1 MAVTAVCA
9 ISYGAYRYAPVGPSE
24 VRMAIAVV
32 LGLVG
37 VAMTVGKIGGR
48 RLPLVAADLLKYRL
62 GARRYAGPVSQLVRA
77 EPPAPA
83 QPVKSGPGPVSLM
96 AKRARRGL
104 GRLRKNRKTRKNKER
119 RNERMR
125 WFGKRRGKDGGNHH
139 GLDHRSETLETRNR
153 KPRMGW
159 IPVVALAVLMAAV
172 VAVPQSALA
181 DDHWRDEIDFEVEEP
196 VPGRRIFVEALTVSG
211 DRAAVTLRAA
221 TDLDIRVRAFG
232 GPEGSW
238 LRFWGSATLAQ
249 GERIGYSLPLHGPA
263 PSFTVSWED
272 TLGQAGALTFEEAQL
287 PFPLP
292 VVEGEFCDLRVTS
305 LGWTPGAVSGVV
317 ESECVTSVKHPVELQ
332 TVAGHADVIQTALM
346 DAGVTAI
353 VGTLS
358 AATGA
363 SQASVP
369 FVPNGE
375 TRFTLPVGDGQA
387 IHAVSV
393 DVSLEASLRIPIP
406 PLTVLTHHPERTEQ
420 VTRTVHLHRPG
431 DSDSDSE
438 TATATCGDGGRAA
451 QGARQ
456 GRDGGARAGHEDQGR
471 NAGPG
476 VRHWQRRP
484 VRRLCPARAGT
495 GRAARRAGARRLP
508 APVVRPAAMGV
519 VLVRPAIA
527 VTLLAGAALATTGAA
542 PTEEQEMLRQFDR
555 VLTAMAYAASGLRFF
570 AIVWAGFV
578 LMAEGGEERGGG
590 RAKAAVVMAVV
601 GLVLVLS
608 AKGVAALLSSG
619 LVDFPTP

>member
-1 MAVTAVCA
+1 
-9 ISYGAYRYAPVGPSE
+9 
-24 VRMAIAVV
+24 
-32 LGLVG
+32 
-37 VAMTVGKIGGR
+37 
-48 RLPLVAADLLKYRL
+48 
-62 GARRYAGPVSQLVRA
+62 
-77 EPPAPA
+77 
-83 QPVKSGPGPVSLM
+83 
-96 AKRARRGL
+96 
-104 GRLRKNRKTRKNKER
+104 
-119 RNERMR
+119 MR
-125 WFGKRRGKDGGNHH
+125 WFGKRRGKDGGNHP
-139 GLDHRSETLETRNR
+139 GQEHRAETLETRNR

-181 DDHWRDEIDFEVEEP
+181 DDHEPWRDEIDFEVDEP

-221 TDLDIRVRAFG
+221 TALDIRVRAFG
-232 GPEGSW
+232 GPQGAW

-249 GERIGYSLPLHGPA
+249 GERIDYSLPLHGPA

-287 PFPLP
+287 PVPLP
-292 VVEGEFCDLRVTS
+292 VVEGELCDLRMTS

-317 ESECVTSVKHPVELQ
+317 ESECVTRIEHPVELQ

-353 VGTLS
+353 TGMVS

-387 IHAVSV
+387 IHAVSL

-406 PLTVLTHHPERTEQ
+406 PLTQLIHHPERVEH

-438 TATATCGDGGRAA
+438 TATAACEDGATA
-451 QGARQ
+451 SAT
-456 GRDGGARAGHEDQGR
+456 ATAY
-471 NAGPG
+471 AYVPS
-476 VRHWQRRP
+476 
-484 VRRLCPARAGT
+484 AT
-495 GRAARRAGARRLP
+495 
-508 APVVRPAAMGV
+508 
-519 VLVRPAIA
+519 IA
-527 VTLLAGAALATTGAA
+527 KEVTVTIVHPEHVKAETVERSPITRTRSETLALA
-542 PTEEQEMLRQFDR
+542 
-555 VLTAMAYAASGLRFF
+555 SGVGSDDTF
-570 AIVWAGFV
+570 A
-578 LMAEGGEERGGG
+578 
-590 RAKAAVVMAVV
+590 
-601 GLVLVLS
+601 VLVLPEPEPEDPPAEQEPADCAAGS
-608 AKGVAALLSSG
+608 TSSDGSGPGEAGVGNHVAGRGCAGDHRRGPGGGAGDAPPVRPRAHGDGLRRLRHLRLRHGLGRFRPDGRGRRGAGRRQGQGRRRHGGRRPGAGALGQGRRRSPESRRYPIL
-619 LVDFPTP
+619 PNPIEKRKRAN

>member
-1 MAVTAVCA
+1 MRPV
-9 ISYGAYRYAPVGPSE
+9 SYGAYRYAPVGPSE
-24 VRMAIAVV
+24 VRMALAVV
-32 LGLVG
+32 FGLVG
-37 VAMTVGKIGGR
+37 IAMTVGKIGGR

-96 AKRARRGL
+96 AKRAGRGL

-139 GLDHRSETLETRNR
+139 GQEHRAETLETRNR

-196 VPGRRIFVEALTVSG
+196 VPGRRIFVEALTISG

-221 TDLDIRVRAFG
+221 TDIDIRVRAFG
-232 GPEGSW
+232 GAEGAS

-249 GERIGYSLPLHGPA
+249 GERIDYSLPLHGPA

-272 TLGQAGALTFEEAQL
+272 TLGLAGALTFEEAQL

-292 VVEGEFCDLRVTS
+292 VVEWELCGLRVTS

-317 ESECVTSVKHPVELQ
+317 ESECVTRIEHPVELQ
-332 TVAGHADVIQTALM
+332 TVAGHESVTETALM
-346 DAGVTAI
+346 DAQVTATT
-353 VGTLS
+353 GTLS

-363 SQASVP
+363 SRTSEP

-375 TRFTLPVGDGQA
+375 TRFTLDVPAGEA
-387 IHAVSV
+387 IHSVTV
-393 DVSLEASLRIPIP
+393 DVTLEASLRIPIP
-406 PLTVLTHHPERTEQ
+406 PLTQLTHHAERVEH

-438 TATATCGDGGRAA
+438 TATATCEDG
-451 QGARQ
+451 
-456 GRDGGARAGHEDQGR
+456 
-471 NAGPG
+471 
-476 VRHWQRRP
+476 
-484 VRRLCPARAGT
+484 
-495 GRAARRAGARRLP
+495 
-508 APVVRPAAMGV
+508 
-519 VLVRPAIA
+519 
-527 VTLLAGAALATTGAA
+527 ATSSA
-542 PTEEQEMLRQFDR
+542 
-555 VLTAMAYAASGLRFF
+555 TATAYAYVPSATIAKDVTVTIVHPEHVKAEVVERSPITRTREERLSLASG
-570 AIVWAGFV
+570 
-578 LMAEGGEERGGG
+578 
-590 RAKAAVVMAVV
+590 V
-601 GLVLVLS
+601 GSDDPFTVLVLPEPEPEDPP
-608 AKGVAALLSSG
+608 AEQEPADG
-619 LVDFPTP
+619 LRGWFDQLGWEWPW

>member
-1 MAVTAVCA
+1 MREHEVPTHVQAEDRVLLGFTFPQVVAVVAVCA
-9 ISYGAYRYAPVGPSE
+9 LSYGAYRYAPVGPSE
-24 VRMAIAVV
+24 VRMALAVV
-32 LGLVG
+32 FGLVG
-37 VAMTVGKIGGR
+37 VAMVVGKIGGR

-62 GARRYAGPVSQLVRA
+62 GARLYAGQIAQLARS

-83 QPVKSGPGPVSLM
+83 QPVKSGPGPLSLM
-96 AKRARRGL
+96 AKRAGRGL
-104 GRLRKNRKTRKNKER
+104 GRLRKNRKTRKNTER
-119 RNERMR
+119 RNGRMR
-125 WFGKRRGKDGGNHH
+125 WFGKRRGKDGGRGQRH
-139 GLDHRSETLETRNR
+139 DHRAETLETRNR

-221 TDLDIRVRAFG
+221 TDIDIRVRAFG
-232 GPEGSW
+232 GPEGSR

-249 GERIGYSLPLHGPA
+249 GERIDYSLPLHGPA

-292 VVEGEFCDLRVTS
+292 VVEGELCGLRVTS

-317 ESECVTSVKHPVELQ
+317 ESECVTRIEHPVELQ

-353 VGTLS
+353 TGMVS

-363 SQASVP
+363 SRTSEP

-375 TRFTLPVGDGQA
+375 TRFRLGVPAGEA
-387 IHAVSV
+387 IHSVTV
-393 DVSLEASLRIPIP
+393 DVSLEASLSIPIP
-406 PLTVLTHHPERTEQ
+406 PLTQLTHHPERVEH

-438 TATATCGDGGRAA
+438 TATATCEDG
-451 QGARQ
+451 
-456 GRDGGARAGHEDQGR
+456 
-471 NAGPG
+471 
-476 VRHWQRRP
+476 
-484 VRRLCPARAGT
+484 
-495 GRAARRAGARRLP
+495 
-508 APVVRPAAMGV
+508 
-519 VLVRPAIA
+519 
-527 VTLLAGAALATTGAA
+527 ATASA
-542 PTEEQEMLRQFDR
+542 
-555 VLTAMAYAASGLRFF
+555 TATAYAYVPSATIAKDVTVTIVHPEHVKAEVVERSPITRTREERLSLASGVGSDDPF
-570 AIVWAGFV
+570 A
-578 LMAEGGEERGGG
+578 
-590 RAKAAVVMAVV
+590 
-601 GLVLVLS
+601 VLVLPEPEPEDPP
-608 AKGVAALLSSG
+608 AEQEPADG
-619 LVDFPTP
+619 LRGWFDQLGWEWPW

>member
-1 MAVTAVCA
+1 MREHEVPTHVQAEDKVLLGVTFPQVVAVTAVCA
-9 ISYGAYRYAPVGPSE
+9 LSYGAYRYAPVGPSE
-24 VRMAIAVV
+24 VRMALAVV
-32 LGLVG
+32 FGLVG
-37 VAMTVGKIGGR
+37 IAMTVGKIGGR

-62 GARRYAGPVSQLVRA
+62 GARRYAGQTAQLVRA

-96 AKRARRGL
+96 AKRAGRGL

-119 RNERMR
+119 RNGRMR

-139 GLDHRSETLETRNR
+139 GQEHRAETLETRNR

-181 DDHWRDEIDFEVEEP
+181 DDHWRDEIDFEVDEP

-221 TDLDIRVRAFG
+221 TALDIRVRAFG
-232 GPEGSW
+232 GPQGTW

-249 GERIGYSLPLHGPA
+249 GERIDYSLPLHGPA

-292 VVEGEFCDLRVTS
+292 VVEGELCDLRMTS

-317 ESECVTSVKHPVELQ
+317 ESECAAAVEEAVELQ
-332 TVAGHADVIQTALM
+332 TVAGHESVTETALK
-346 DAGVTAI
+346 DAQVTAAT
-353 VGTLS
+353 GTLS

-363 SQASVP
+363 SRTSQP

-375 TRFTLPVGDGQA
+375 TRFTLDVPAGEA
-387 IHAVSV
+387 IHSVTV
-393 DVSLEASLRIPIP
+393 DVSLEASLSIPIP
-406 PLTVLTHHPERTEQ
+406 PLTQLTHHPERVEH

-438 TATATCGDGGRAA
+438 TATATCEDG
-451 QGARQ
+451 
-456 GRDGGARAGHEDQGR
+456 
-471 NAGPG
+471 
-476 VRHWQRRP
+476 
-484 VRRLCPARAGT
+484 
-495 GRAARRAGARRLP
+495 
-508 APVVRPAAMGV
+508 
-519 VLVRPAIA
+519 
-527 VTLLAGAALATTGAA
+527 ATSSA
-542 PTEEQEMLRQFDR
+542 
-555 VLTAMAYAASGLRFF
+555 TATAYAYVPSATIARDVTVTIVHPEHVKAEVVERSPITRTREERLSLASGAGSDDPF
-570 AIVWAGFV
+570 A
-578 LMAEGGEERGGG
+578 
-590 RAKAAVVMAVV
+590 
-601 GLVLVLS
+601 VLVLPEPEPEDPP
-608 AKGVAALLSSG
+608 AEQEPADG
-619 LVDFPTP
+619 LRGWFDQLGWEWPW